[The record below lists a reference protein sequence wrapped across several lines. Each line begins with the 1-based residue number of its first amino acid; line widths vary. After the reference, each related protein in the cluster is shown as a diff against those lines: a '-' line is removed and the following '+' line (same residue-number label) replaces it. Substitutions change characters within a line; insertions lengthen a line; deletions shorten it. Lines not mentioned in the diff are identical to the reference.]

1 MKRLLLLITTI
12 LAALTSLAQEYKWT
26 KDRLDIPRAAVI
38 SFSEPIDDWFVQVDN
53 LEMPQPGSQTK
64 KGQLY
69 RLKEEARKKY
79 PLKVG
84 QKKLYKTSQEAPTPI
99 LERSF
104 EGNLLSS
111 GVPNDND
118 MAISNDGYVVS
129 AINSIVY
136 IYDIQNPDTFLL
148 RKSLGSFASGLGFST
163 SKFDPKVV
171 YDPIADRFIL
181 VFLAG
186 STYQSSKIVVAYS
199 QTNDP
204 TQDWNVYILKGNPI
218 DNQTWSDYPVI
229 GINDEELFIGFNTF
243 TNGSSNNSGFVEGTF
258 WQIGN
263 HEGYAG
269 DSLHTEYYHDI
280 LCECPG
286 KTRAIFNVTPIKGG
300 SELYG
305 PNMYL
310 LSSRNISIE
319 NDTIFLLE
327 VTGRVDDPSTEL
339 KVKTLKNPNKY
350 FLPPPAHQFGP
361 HEFDTNDSRVL
372 GGFYENNT
380 IQYVQSCMDTS
391 TGLAG
396 VYHGFIKN
404 PEADTPE
411 LHANIIGHEYLDLGY
426 PNISYSG
433 LVNKNDYLDYDTV
446 AGDQE
451 AIINVN
457 HTADT
462 VFSGLSAFYYSNNGE
477 YSELIRIKEGDNYV
491 DRLNG
496 NLERWGDYSGSQRKY
511 NEPGTVWVVGS
522 YGKENNSHGTWIAEL
537 KSTDSL
543 RVLPDTND
551 VFIPPTNIV
560 YPNPTIDM
568 VNYSFTA
575 ETNMTMSIGVYDMS
589 GHIVKELVHEDIKQG
604 QNLITFSIQPLAA
617 GMYYL
622 RGISADKEVFKT
634 KIVKHGRTK

>member
-1 MKRLLLLITTI
+1 M
-12 LAALTSLAQEYKWT
+12 
-26 KDRLDIPRAAVI
+26 DIPRAKVVN
-38 SFSEPIDDWFVQVDN
+38 FSDIEDDWLVQLHN
-53 LEMPQPGSQTK
+53 LEMPKPGSQST

-84 QKKLYKTSQEAPTPI
+84 QKKLNLEGYEAPTPVVG
-99 LERSF
+99 LSF
-104 EGNLLSS
+104 EGNVAGGS
-111 GVPNDND
+111 VPNDND
-118 MAISNDGYVVS
+118 MAISNDGFIVS

-136 IYDIQNPDTFLL
+136 MYHVANPDTYLI
-148 RKSLGSFASGLGFST
+148 RASLASFASGLGFST
-163 SKFDPKVV
+163 SKFDPKVE

-186 STYQSSKIVVAYS
+186 NTHQSSKIVVAYS

-204 TQDWNVYILKGNPI
+204 TQDWNVYVLGGNPI
-218 DNQTWSDYPVI
+218 DNLTWSDYPVI

-263 HEGYAG
+263 QNGYNG
-269 DSLHTEYYHDI
+269 DTLVTEYYHDI

-300 SELYG
+300 SALYG

-310 LSSRNISIE
+310 LSSRNLSIE
-319 NDTIFLLE
+319 NDTVFLLE
-327 VTGRVDDPSTEL
+327 VTGRVDDPATEL
-339 KVKTLKNPNKY
+339 RVKTLKSPNKY
-350 FLPPPAHQFGP
+350 FLPPAARQFGP

-372 GGFYENNT
+372 GGFYENGM

-404 PEADTPE
+404 PDSDNPT
-411 LHANIIGHEYLDLGY
+411 LWANIIGDEYLDLGY

-433 LVNKNDYLDYDTV
+433 IVNKSEYTVYDTIV
-446 AGDQE
+446 GDQE
-451 AIINVN
+451 SIINVN

-462 VFSGLSAFYYSNNGE
+462 VFSGLSAFYYSNDGE
-477 YSELIRIKEGDNYV
+477 YSELITIKAGDNYV
-491 DRLNG
+491 DRMTS

-511 NEPGTVWVVGS
+511 NEPGTVWIVGS
-522 YGKENNSHGTWIAEL
+522 WGRENNFHGTWIAEL
-537 KSTDSL
+537 RSPDSL
-543 RVLPDTND
+543 RSLPTPDADLTQ
-551 VFIPPTNIV
+551 NIV
-560 YPNPTIDM
+560 YPNPTMDM
-568 VNYSFTA
+568 LNYSFVA
-575 ETNMTMSIGVYDMS
+575 ESEMVISIGIYNMS
-589 GHIVKELVHEDIKQG
+589 GQLVKELTYENVKEG
-604 QNLITFSIQPLAA
+604 QNLLTFSTQPLTA
-617 GMYYL
+617 GVYYL
-622 RGISADKEVFKT
+622 VGIASDKEVFKT
-634 KIVKHGRTK
+634 KIVKHGRAY